1 MMSQMTKSL
10 CEEVCATGGEV
21 RVACPNG
28 DVSRTL
34 VWQYIL
40 NLVLPAFALVSIAV
54 LTIIM
59 IVLLVTTVAD
69 AGWHLAPSYV
79 SVDPWSGW

>member
-1 MMSQMTKSL
+1 MR
-10 CEEVCATGGEV
+10 CEVPV
-21 RVACPNG
+21 SCPNG

-40 NLVLPAFALVSIAV
+40 NLVLPAFTLVSMAT

-59 IVLLVTTVAD
+59 IVLVVTTIAN

-79 SVDPWSGW
+79 SVDPWPGW

>member
-1 MMSQMTKSL
+1 M
-10 CEEVCATGGEV
+10 CARRCAAGDEV
-21 RVACPNG
+21 RVSCPNG

-34 VWQYIL
+34 PWQYIV
-40 NLVLPAFALVSIAV
+40 NLVVPAFALVSMAV
-54 LTIIM
+54 LTIVM
-59 IVLLVTTVAD
+59 IVVLVTTVAN

>member
-1 MMSQMTKSL
+1 
-10 CEEVCATGGEV
+10 
-21 RVACPNG
+21 
-28 DVSRTL
+28 

-40 NLVLPAFALVSIAV
+40 NLVLPAFTLVSMAT

-59 IVLLVTTVAD
+59 IVLVVTTIAN

-79 SVDPWSGW
+79 SVDPWPGW

>member
-1 MMSQMTKSL
+1 MMGQMTKSAWEGVHAIG
-10 CEEVCATGGEV
+10 CEV
-21 RVACPNG
+21 RVSRSNG

-34 VWQYIL
+34 MWQYIL
-40 NLVLPAFALVSIAV
+40 NLVLPAFTLASMAV

-59 IVLLVTTVAD
+59 IVLIVTTIAD
-69 AGWHLAPSYV
+69 AGWHLMPSYV

>member
-1 MMSQMTKSL
+1 MMGQMTKSV
-10 CEEVCATGGEV
+10 CEEVRATGGEV
-21 RVACPNG
+21 HVSCPDG

-34 VWQYIL
+34 VWQYIV
-40 NLVLPAFALVSIAV
+40 NLVVPAFALVSMAV
-54 LTIIM
+54 LTIVT
-59 IVLLVTTVAD
+59 IVLLVTTVAN

>member
-1 MMSQMTKSL
+1 MMSRMTKSV
-10 CEEVCATGGEV
+10 CEGMPAMEREE
-21 RVACPNG
+21 RVSCSDG

-40 NLVLPAFALVSIAV
+40 NLVLPAFALVSMAV
-54 LTIIM
+54 LTIVM
-59 IVLLVTTVAD
+59 ILVLVTTVAN
-69 AGWHLAPSYV
+69 AGWHLTPSHV

>member
-1 MMSQMTKSL
+1 MMGQMTKSVL
-10 CEEVCATGGEV
+10 EGTHATGCEM
-21 RVACPNG
+21 RVSYPNG

-40 NLVLPAFALVSIAV
+40 NLVLPALTLVSMAV

-59 IVLLVTTVAD
+59 IVLVVTTIAD
-69 AGWHLAPSYV
+69 AGWHLMPSYV